1 MTNLCLITCLLA
13 TAQAAEPSDW
23 LLFPRLSRGQ
33 ELVYRGSFSEEAL
46 GHGAQFS
53 RSYQLESRFFV
64 INSTSQAH
72 EIALYTAFRSPG
84 ANADNN
90 ADRAPSSVRLELARV
105 SMQGAV
111 SADGVSLA
119 VPLDGPA
126 TVECGAFVEF
136 PRARIRAGAP
146 WLVNEDNRPPRSWRA
161 LGSEVISNT
170 TCLKVEGL
178 QQSPDWDEP
187 RGDRAAWRRRDTV
200 WLGLDTGFACKVRRV
215 LERRDAAHRDPTQR
229 SITEYELQSNIQ
241 YPGHLF
247 EDRKREIMQALNF
260 KEIAAPYLPQP
271 TRFPQQTFDALIARI
286 DHHLNNQ
293 PRTPYREAVL
303 QVRRSLEA
311 AKRGEIP
318 PATPA
323 EDTRLVAAAI
333 GQRAPDFLATNMLS
347 GESGRL
353 RRWLGR
359 PIVMVFYAPGSAK
372 AEEVLH
378 FAQSLLDR
386 HRAAVCVLGFALSDD
401 LDRVRRQHKDLRL
414 SLPIL
419 SGKGLRQSYGI
430 DATPKFVV
438 LDAAGVIRTNY
449 VGWGPETPASVE
461 EEVQSLLNKQK
472 QSGPGSGDANLE
484 TSGTLPKR

>member
-1 MTNLCLITCLLA
+1 MTNLCLLTCVLV
-13 TAQAAEPSDW
+13 TAQAAELSEW

-33 ELVYRGSFSEEAL
+33 ELVYRGSFAEEAL
-46 GHGAQFS
+46 GPGAQFS
-53 RSYQLESRFFV
+53 RSYQLETRFFV
-64 INSTSQAH
+64 INSTPQAH
-72 EIALYTAFRSPG
+72 EIALYTAFGSPR
-84 ANADNN
+84 ANADDN
-90 ADRAPSSVRLELARV
+90 ADRAPSSVRLELAKV

-136 PRARIRAGAP
+136 PRARIRASAP

-170 TCLKVEGL
+170 ACLKLEGL
-178 QQSPDWDEP
+178 QQSPGWDEP
-187 RGDRAAWRRRDTV
+187 RGDRAAWRRRDTIWV
-200 WLGLDTGFACKVRRV
+200 GLDTGFACKVRRV

-241 YPGHLF
+241 YPGRLF
-247 EDRKREIMQALNF
+247 EDRKREITQALNF
-260 KEIAAPYLPQP
+260 KNMAAPYLPQP
-271 TRFPQQTFDALIARI
+271 TRSPQQTFDALIARI

-293 PRTPYREAVL
+293 PQTPYREAVL
-303 QVRRSLEA
+303 QVRRSVEA

-318 PATPA
+318 PAPPA
-323 EDTRLVAAAI
+323 EDIPVVAAGI

-359 PIVMVFYAPGSAK
+359 PIVMVFYAPASAK
-372 AEEVLH
+372 AEEVLR
-378 FAQSLLDR
+378 FAQSLQDR
-386 HRAAVCVLGFALSDD
+386 QRTGVWVLGFALSDD
-401 LDRVRRQHKDLRL
+401 LDRVRRQHKNLRL

-430 DATPKFVV
+430 DATPKLVI
-438 LDAAGVIRTNY
+438 LDAEGVIHNNY
-449 VGWGPETPASVE
+449 VGWGLETPASVE
-461 EEVQSLLNKQK
+461 EEVQSLVNKQK
-472 QSGPGSGDANLE
+472 RPGPGSGDASPE
-484 TSGTLPKR
+484 ASGTLPRR